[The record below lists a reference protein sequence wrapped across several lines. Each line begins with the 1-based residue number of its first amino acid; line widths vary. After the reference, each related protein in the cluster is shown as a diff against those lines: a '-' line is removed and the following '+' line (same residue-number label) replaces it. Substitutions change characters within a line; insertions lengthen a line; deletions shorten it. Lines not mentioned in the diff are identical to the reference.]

1 MRQTIAV
8 FGASRSLP
16 GEPHYESAVR
26 CGRLLAEAGFDVAT
40 GGYAGAM
47 EAVAKGATDAGRQAF
62 GITAPDVFADRS
74 STNRYI
80 TDERPA
86 SSLVSRIGDL
96 VEATDG
102 SIALWGSIGTATE
115 LLVAWNVAYV
125 AQFSEAPRKPVLAVG
140 QPWEEIIPS
149 LETGLVTEQGL
160 VTVVPTV
167 DAAVTSLIS
176 QLE

>member
-1 MRQTIAV
+1 MKQTIAV

-16 GEPHYESAVR
+16 GDPHYESAVR

-47 EAVAKGATDAGRQAF
+47 EAVAKGATDAGRLAL

-74 STNRYI
+74 SANRYI

-86 SSLVSRIGDL
+86 SSLVARIGDL

-125 AQFSEAPRKPVLAVG
+125 ARFSGATRKPVVAVG
-140 QPWEEIIPS
+140 EPWADIVPS
-149 LETGLVTEQGL
+149 LEAGLGTEHGL

-167 DAAVTSLIS
+167 DAAVTALIS
-176 QLE
+176 QLR